1 MKKRI
6 VIASFLAVSLLAN
19 AQQKSQSELID
30 SLNERVEVLES
41 TTKSL
46 SKLKVSGYFQAQFQ
60 HGDKDASLRVGNK
73 NEAKEDSFNRLGIRR
88 GRVKFTYSE
97 KHLQGVF
104 QLDITEK
111 GVGVK
116 DAYLKLKTGKNIEA
130 SLQAGVFDRPFG
142 YEISYS
148 SSRRESP
155 ERSMI
160 FPVLFP
166 NERDLGVMIALD
178 IKKVLPVDLLQFKA
192 GLFAGNGIK
201 QETDNAK
208 DLITQISAIKTFGSW
223 AEVGLGVSYYHGKV
237 YQGTENVFTISN
249 GEYMLSYSE
258 KNKGEYAKR
267 QYFGV
272 DARTSVFTPIGVTK
286 LTVEYLWGK
295 QPAGAKDSKSP
306 NSSSLPS
313 HDVFLRDF
321 NGGYAMLVQD
331 LGNTP
336 LKAVAKYDWYDA
348 NTKLKADDIGLK
360 KGSSATDLSYSTL
373 GVGLLWEVSKNV
385 RATAYYDIVMNEKS
399 MNLKGYEADRKD
411 NVFTLRLQYKF

>member
-6 VIASFLAVSLLAN
+6 VIASFLAVSLIAN
-19 AQQKSQSELID
+19 AQQKSQAELID
-30 SLNERVEVLES
+30 NLNERIETLES
-41 TTKSL
+41 TTSGLK
-46 SKLKVSGYFQAQFQ
+46 KLKVGGYFQAQFQ

-73 NEAKEDSFNRLGIRR
+73 NEAKEDSFNRFGVRR
-88 GRVKFTYSE
+88 GRVKFTYDE
-97 KHLQGVF
+97 KFLQGVF

-111 GVGVK
+111 GVGIK
-116 DAYLKLKTGKNIEA
+116 DAHLKLKTGKNVEA

-142 YEISYS
+142 HEISYS

-166 NERDLGVMIALD
+166 NERDLGVMFGLD

-201 QETDNAK
+201 QDSDNAK
-208 DLITQISAIKTFGSW
+208 DLITQLKAVKVIGNSAELGF
-223 AEVGLGVSYYHGKV
+223 GVSYYHGKV
-237 YQGTENVFTISN
+237 YQGTENVFSISN
-249 GEYMLSYSE
+249 GEYVLNSDAN
-258 KNKGEYAKR
+258 NKGKYALR

-272 DARTSVFTPIGVTK
+272 DARASVFTPIGVSK

-295 QPAGAKDSKSP
+295 QPASAKDSKSP

-313 HDVFLRDF
+313 HDTFIRDF

-331 LGNTP
+331 LGNSP
-336 LKAVAKYDWYDA
+336 LKAVVKYDWYDS
-348 NTKLKADDIGLK
+348 NTKLKSNNIGLK
-360 KGSSATDLSYSTL
+360 SGSSPADVAYSTL
-373 GVGLLWEVSKNV
+373 GLGLLWEVSKNV

-399 MNLKGYEADRKD
+399 VNLKGYEADRKD